1 MSYWTH
7 ADRFG
12 ILIDNDKVGT
22 QKGLKVAPGNTFEF
36 SCAQKIYKDF
46 VISEEGITGN
56 RVSPGQSA
64 ASPMYENIL
73 NQENIVQAPFSSDY
87 AMPDDVDYYMIAGFV
102 VPATGRGTPHIAM
115 LTLGYKDGVE
125 TYFAGATPVYKNG
138 VRVDFLTEQIPEA
151 IFVTTNL
158 AVAGQP
164 STSLATIVSGHQ
176 GISNNYWSR
185 LESADYFQCM
195 EVSTNMPIFD
205 SEAHCRA
212 YLRDPSGETD
222 EGLLNPTNPDYE
234 EEYLLDQKFYYI
246 HNSFTHYYHGTT
258 TKYWRNYRFKP
269 GYDSKIRLYR
279 VKPSTSRYYT
289 MVLIV
294 PSGMTRYVAPEG
306 DYNTNSFVEDED
318 TLQTHYCEAS
328 FQISRVNPRDEMVV
342 TSPLKTNIPIFGSRE
357 DATKYAN
364 DELTIEDA
372 LNYSDIL
379 AFENEL
385 PQPEFGD
392 EDAET
397 ETGVNGQT
405 YMAGSAVYVLTRPE
419 MIQFFTEIFKIQD
432 PSFINAFKDGN
443 VLFGDNQANAIIG
456 CMYFPFNAADV
467 CSLESSS
474 GSIWVGGW
482 QSQNATGRKVNMN
495 DKVLTVGEFFLS
507 DMFQDVR
514 DYEPYTQ
521 LFVQL
526 PYCGTYQLSIQ
537 KYINKTVKINYAV
550 DIFTGGCT
558 ALIYANNIL
567 LDSMDGMIGSQRPVT
582 GRTAANMLQAI
593 TRGSASVTAGAAGA
607 YKAIGLG
614 VGAIAG
620 NAGAAYGMG
629 ANIMSGAIN
638 GAITPPI
645 TAAGVSATAMT
656 LGGLGAI
663 GLGGAAAGA
672 GAVAGVDM
680 MYKAKNAYADPPM
693 STRGQYGG
701 NLGMFSNQKVHF
713 IVAMRHTHRP
723 ENELD
728 LYGYPSGRGGL
739 IGSFSGFL
747 KSTCVQLADGFV
759 GSVQERNEILQM
771 IAKGIY
777 I

>member
-1 MSYWTH
+1 MAFERTWEKSLSGTEGTAYGKITIKSNGWSGKVVK
-7 ADRFG
+7 ADGEHNKFQFDCSGSVTYAGDTYELSASRGYVTGSGDYIVG
-12 ILIDNDKVGT
+12 ISLEHMGEIIERSSGKTNIQFLGMDNNDSDY
-22 QKGLKVAPGNTFEF
+22 L
-36 SCAQKIYKDF
+36 DF
-46 VISEEGITGN
+46 VPAWGALEHD
-56 RVSPGQSA
+56 VS
-64 ASPMYENIL
+64 
-73 NQENIVQAPFSSDY
+73 
-87 AMPDDVDYYMIAGFV
+87 
-102 VPATGRGTPHIAM
+102 
-115 LTLGYKDGVE
+115 LTLVQSLIFIE
-125 TYFAGATPVYKNG
+125 EFTRNESTYS
-138 VRVDFLTEQIPEA
+138 DM
-151 IFVTTNL
+151 
-158 AVAGQP
+158 
-164 STSLATIVSGHQ
+164 
-176 GISNNYWSR
+176 GISIIGAPYVYAGIHTLLDPDWYAVQSE
-185 LESADYFQCM
+185 LEIETDL
-195 EVSTNMPIFD
+195 PIFATD
-205 SEAHCRA
+205 AELLA
-212 YLRDPSGETD
+212 YCNSNGENTEGMLNGSGDPR
-222 EGLLNPTNPDYE
+222 
-234 EEYLLDQKFYYI
+234 EEYLLDQKFYFI

-279 VKPSTSRYYT
+279 VEPSSSRYYT

-294 PSGMTRYVAPEG
+294 PGGMTRFKAPEG
-306 DYNTNSFVEDED
+306 DYNENSFERDED
-318 TLQTHYCEAS
+318 TLQTHYCEYS

-342 TSPLKTNIPIFGSRE
+342 NSPLKTNIPIFGSRE

-385 PQPEFGD
+385 PQPEFGE

-397 ETGVNGQT
+397 ETGINGQT
-405 YMAGSAVYVLTRPE
+405 YAAGSAVYVLTRAE
-419 MIQFFTEIFKIQD
+419 MIRFFTEIFKIQD

-443 VLFGDNQANAIIG
+443 LLFGDNQANAIIG
-456 CMYFPFNAADV
+456 CMYFPFDAADV

-495 DKVLTVGEFFLS
+495 DKVLTIGEVFLS
-507 DMFQDVR
+507 DMYKDVR

-537 KYINKTVKINYAV
+537 KYINKTVKIQYAV
-550 DIFTGGCT
+550 DIFTGACT

-593 TRGSASVTAGAAGA
+593 TRGSASVAAGVAGGMKGGAALAGAGEAVFAGGESIAALGIGAGTQTVAASTALAGAGLAVGAAGA
-607 YKAIGLG
+607 G
-614 VGAIAG
+614 IA
-620 NAGAAYGMG
+620 
-629 ANIMSGAIN
+629 
-638 GAITPPI
+638 
-645 TAAGVSATAMT
+645 
-656 LGGLGAI
+656 
-663 GLGGAAAGA
+663 
-672 GAVAGVDM
+672 AVAGVDM

-693 STRGQYGG
+693 STRGQYSG

-713 IVAMRHTHRP
+713 IVAMRHNHRP
-723 ENELD
+723 DNEAD
-728 LYGYPSGRGGL
+728 IYGYPSGRGGV

-747 KSTCVQLADGFV
+747 KSTCVQLADGFI
-759 GSVQERNEILQM
+759 GSAQERNEILQM

>member
-1 MSYWTH
+1 MAFERIYEHTSAGSRGTAHGKITIKSNGWSGNVVKADGEHNSFQFDCNGSVSYAGESWELSATGGYV
-7 ADRFG
+7 A
-12 ILIDNDKVGT
+12 GT
-22 QKGLKVAPGNTFEF
+22 
-36 SCAQKIYKDF
+36 
-46 VISEEGITGN
+46 
-56 RVSPGQSA
+56 
-64 ASPMYENIL
+64 
-73 NQENIVQAPFSSDY
+73 SDY
-87 AMPDDVDYYMIAGFV
+87 IVGISLEHMGEIVDASSGQTNIQFLGMDNADTSFIF
-102 VPATGRGTPHIAM
+102 VPAWGALEIDSS
-115 LTLGYKDGVE
+115 LTLQQSLIFIE
-125 TYFAGATPVYKNG
+125 EFTRNESTY
-138 VRVDFLTEQIPEA
+138 
-151 IFVTTNL
+151 TNM
-158 AVAGQP
+158 
-164 STSLATIVSGHQ
+164 
-176 GISNNYWSR
+176 GISNIGSPYIYSGIRVLLDGDWYAVDSE
-185 LESADYFQCM
+185 LEIITDL
-195 EVSTNMPIFD
+195 PIF
-205 SEAHCRA
+205 
-212 YLRDPSGETD
+212 ETD
-222 EGLLNPTNPDYE
+222 AELLAYCRSGGSNTEGILNGPTTDPE
-234 EEYLLDQKFYYI
+234 EEYLLDQKFYFI
-246 HNSFTHYYHGTT
+246 HNSFTHHYHGTT

-279 VKPSTSRYYT
+279 VEPSSSRYYT

-294 PSGMTRYVAPEG
+294 PGGMTRFKAPEG
-306 DYNTNSFVEDED
+306 DYNKNSFVLDED
-318 TLQTHYCEAS
+318 TLQTHYCEYS

-364 DELTIEDA
+364 DELSIEDA

-385 PQPEFGD
+385 PQPDFGE

-419 MIQFFTEIFKIQD
+419 MIRFFTEIFKIQD
-432 PSFINAFKDGN
+432 PTFINAFKDGN

-456 CMYFPFNAADV
+456 CMYFPFDAADV

-550 DIFTGGCT
+550 DIFTGACT

-607 YKAIGLG
+607 YKAIGMG
-614 VGAIAG
+614 VGAVAG

-629 ANIMSGAIN
+629 AGIMSGAIN

-739 IGSFSGFL
+739 IGTFSGFL

>member
-1 MSYWTH
+1 MAFERIYEHTSAGSSGTAHGKITIKSNGWSGNVVK
-7 ADRFG
+7 ADG
-12 ILIDNDKVGT
+12 EH
-22 QKGLKVAPGNTFEF
+22 NTFQF
-36 SCAQKIYKDF
+36 DCAGSVTYAG
-46 VISEEGITGN
+46 SWAL
-56 RVSPGQSA
+56 SA
-64 ASPMYENIL
+64 SG
-73 NQENIVQAPFSSDY
+73 
-87 AMPDDVDYYMIAGFV
+87 GFV
-102 VPATGRGTPHIAM
+102 SGSSGYIVGISLEHMGEIVDASSGQTNIQFLGMDNVDTSFSFVPAWGALETDSS
-115 LTLGYKDGVE
+115 LTLQQS
-125 TYFAGATPVYKNG
+125 
-138 VRVDFLTEQIPEA
+138 L
-151 IFVTTNL
+151 IFIEEFTRNDSRYTNM
-158 AVAGQP
+158 
-164 STSLATIVSGHQ
+164 
-176 GISNNYWSR
+176 GISNIGSPYIYSGIRVLLDGNWYAVDSE
-185 LESADYFQCM
+185 LEITTDL
-195 EVSTNMPIFD
+195 PIF
-205 SEAHCRA
+205 
-212 YLRDPSGETD
+212 ETD
-222 EGLLNPTNPDYE
+222 AELLAYCRSGGSDTEGILNGPTTDPE
-234 EEYLLDQKFYYI
+234 EEYLLDQKFYFI
-246 HNSFTHYYHGTT
+246 HNSFTHHYHGTT

-279 VKPSTSRYYT
+279 VEPSSSRYYT

-294 PSGMTRYVAPEG
+294 PGGMTRFKAPEG
-306 DYNTNSFVEDED
+306 DYNKNSFELDED
-318 TLQTHYCEAS
+318 TLQTHYCEYS
-328 FQISRVNPRDEMVV
+328 FQISRVAPRDEMVV

-364 DELTIEDA
+364 DELSIEDA

-385 PQPEFGD
+385 PQPEFGE

-397 ETGVNGQT
+397 ETGINGQT
-405 YMAGSAVYVLTRPE
+405 YAAGSAVYVLTRSE
-419 MIQFFTEIFKIQD
+419 MIRFFTEIFKIQD

-456 CMYFPFNAADV
+456 CMYFPFDAADV

-495 DKVLTVGEFFLS
+495 DKVLTVGEVFLS
-507 DMFQDVR
+507 DMYKDVR

-537 KYINKTVKINYAV
+537 KYLNKTVKIQYAV
-550 DIFTGGCT
+550 DIFTGACT

-593 TRGSASVTAGAAGA
+593 TRGSASVAAGAAGGIKMGGIA
-607 YKAIGLG
+607 ASIGGELSG
-614 VGAIAG
+614 AALPAFGANVGGGAMFGAG
-620 NAGAAYGMG
+620 HAVAGATALTAGG
-629 ANIMSGAIN
+629 A
-638 GAITPPI
+638 
-645 TAAGVSATAMT
+645 
-656 LGGLGAI
+656 GLLA
-663 GLGGAAAGA
+663 GGAAVA

-693 STRGQYGG
+693 STRGQYSG

-713 IVAMRHTHRP
+713 IVAMRHNYRP
-723 ENELD
+723 DNELD
-728 LYGYPSGRGGL
+728 VYGYPSGRGGL

-747 KSTCVQLADGFV
+747 RSSCVQLADGFV

>member
-1 MSYWTH
+1 MSYWTY

-12 ILIDNDKVGT
+12 ILIDNEKIPTEKKLG
-22 QKGLKVAPGNTFEF
+22 VAPGNTFYF
-36 SCAQKIYKDF
+36 SMAQKIYENF
-46 VISEEGITGN
+46 TITEEGITGD
-56 RVSPGQSA
+56 RVSKGQA
-64 ASPMYENIL
+64 TVSPMYENIM
-73 NQENIVQAPFSSDY
+73 NQENVYTYPFPSD
-87 AMPDDVDYYMIAGFV
+87 MSLPDGTDEYRAAGYV
-102 VPATGRGTPHIAM
+102 VPATGRGTPYIQ
-115 LTLGYKDGVE
+115 LLFKLYPGG
-125 TYFAGATPVYKNG
+125 TYGSSNIPVYING
-138 VRVDFLTEQIPEA
+138 NQVNFLSQQMPQA
-151 IFVTTNL
+151 IITTSNL
-158 AVAGQP
+158 ADGSAP
-164 STSLATIVSGHQ
+164 STSLATPVSAIQ

-185 LESADYFQCM
+185 LENADYFQLL
-195 EVSTNMPIFD
+195 EVSTNIPIFD
-205 SEAHCRA
+205 TESHCRA
-212 YLRDPSGETD
+212 YLDDESGETD
-222 EGLLNPTNPDYE
+222 EGIVNPVSPDYE
-234 EEYLLDQKFYYI
+234 EEYNLDQLFYFI

-279 VKPSTSRYYT
+279 VKPTSSRYYT
-289 MVLIV
+289 LVLVV
-294 PSGMTRYVAPEG
+294 PGGMTRYVAPEG
-306 DYNTNSFVEDED
+306 DYNKNSFIEDED
-318 TLQTHYCEAS
+318 TLQTHYCEYS

-342 TSPLKTNIPIFGSRE
+342 TSPLKTNIPIWGSRE

-364 DELTIEDA
+364 DELSIEDA

-385 PQPEFGD
+385 PQPEFGE

-405 YMAGSAVYVLTRPE
+405 YMAGSAVYVLSRTQ
-419 MIQFFTEIFKIQD
+419 MIAFFTEIFRIQD

-456 CMYFPFNAADV
+456 CMYFPFDASEV
-467 CSLESSS
+467 CSFGSGE

-550 DIFTGGCT
+550 DIFTGACT

-593 TRGSASVTAGAAGA
+593 TRGSASVGAGAAGA
-607 YKAIGLG
+607 YKAMGMG
-614 VGAIAG
+614 VEAVAG

-629 ANIMSGAIN
+629 AGVMSGAIN

-693 STRGQYGG
+693 STRGQYSG

-728 LYGYPSGRGGL
+728 LFGYPSGRGGL

-759 GSVQERNEILQM
+759 GSVQERNEILEM

>member
-1 MSYWTH
+1 MSYWTY

-12 ILIDNDKVGT
+12 ILIDNEKVLTEKKLG
-22 QKGLKVAPGNTFEF
+22 VAPGNTFYF
-36 SCAQKIYKDF
+36 SMTQKIYENF
-46 VISEEGITGN
+46 TITEEGITGD
-56 RVSPGQSA
+56 RVSKGQSVVN
-64 ASPMYENIL
+64 PMYENIM
-73 NQENIVQAPFSSDY
+73 NQENVYTYPFPSD
-87 AMPDDVDYYMIAGFV
+87 MSLPDGIDEYRAAAYV
-102 VPATGRGTPHIAM
+102 VPETGRGAPYIQLLFKAYPDGS
-115 LTLGYKDGVE
+115 GYSTSV
-125 TYFAGATPVYKNG
+125 PVYKNG
-138 VRVDFLTEQIPEA
+138 NRVEFLGQQMPEA
-151 IFVTTNL
+151 IITTNNL
-158 AVAGQP
+158 ADGSAP
-164 STSLATIVSGHQ
+164 STSLATPISAMQ
-176 GISNNYWSR
+176 GIGNNYWSR
-185 LESADYFQCM
+185 LDNANYFQVL
-195 EVSTNMPIFD
+195 EISTNIPIFD
-205 SEAHCRA
+205 TQDHCKA
-212 YLRDPSGETD
+212 YLDDESGETD
-222 EGLLNPTNPDYE
+222 EGIVNPISPDYE
-234 EEYLLDQKFYYI
+234 EEYLLDQKFYFI

-279 VKPSTSRYYT
+279 DKPNSSRYYT

-294 PSGMTRYVAPEG
+294 PGGMTRFVAPEG
-306 DYNTNSFVEDED
+306 DYNESSFEIDED
-318 TLQTHYCEAS
+318 SLQTHYCEYS
-328 FQISRVNPRDEMVV
+328 FQISRVAPRDEVVV

-364 DELTIEDA
+364 DELSIEDA

-385 PQPEFGD
+385 PQPDFGE

-397 ETGVNGQT
+397 ETGINGQT
-405 YMAGSAVYVLTRPE
+405 YMAGSTVYVLTRPE

-443 VLFGDNQANAIIG
+443 LLFGDNQANAIIG
-456 CMYFPFNAADV
+456 CMYFPFDAADV
-467 CSLESSS
+467 CSLESGS

-495 DKVLTVGEFFLS
+495 DKVLTVGEFFLT
-507 DMFQDVR
+507 DMYQDVR

-550 DIFTGGCT
+550 DIFTGACT

-593 TRGSASVTAGAAGA
+593 TRGSASVAAGAAGGIKMGGIA
-607 YKAIGLG
+607 ASIGGEL
-614 VGAIAG
+614 
-620 NAGAAYGMG
+620 
-629 ANIMSGAIN
+629 SGAYLPAF
-638 GAITPPI
+638 GASVGGGAMFSSAHAV
-645 TAAGVSATAMT
+645 AAGTA
-656 LGGLGAI
+656 LAAGGAGVLA
-663 GLGGAAAGA
+663 GGAAVA

-693 STRGQYGG
+693 STRGQYSG

-713 IVAMRHTHRP
+713 IVAMRHNHRP

-728 LYGYPSGRGGL
+728 VYGYPSGRGGL

-747 KSTCVQLADGFV
+747 KSSCVQLADGFV

>member
-1 MSYWTH
+1 MAENWIHGTH
-7 ADRFG
+7 WG
-12 ILIDNDKVGT
+12 IKLTDDVNCVLGKEIK
-22 QKGLKVAPGNTFEF
+22 PGDSLHFFFKAVVYDDYT
-36 SCAQKIYKDF
+36 
-46 VISEEGITGN
+46 VTEEGVTGN
-56 RVSPGQSA
+56 EITKGQSTV
-64 ASPMYENIL
+64 SPMYGYKFNNNSVYTYQFPANMAFTDSSVRAYRVAGYMSTVYRPPHDVPYL
-73 NQENIVQAPFSSDY
+73 TLLVQNA
-87 AMPDDVDYYMIAGFV
+87 DDESAGFGGDINV
-102 VPATGRGTPHIAM
+102 SVDGGGATSF
-115 LTLGYKDGVE
+115 LGYDMP
-125 TYFAGATPVYKNG
+125 GALMVQDDLYN
-138 VRVDFLTEQIPEA
+138 A
-151 IFVTTNL
+151 SS
-158 AVAGQP
+158 P
-164 STSLATIVSGHQ
+164 SSTFIVSPAD
-176 GISNNYWSR
+176 ILSTYPDNNTTY
-185 LESADYFQCM
+185 LVNADYFQYV
-195 EVSTNMPIFD
+195 ERGVDFPIFD
-205 SEAHCRA
+205 TEEHARA
-212 YLRDPSGETD
+212 YLRDHTNETYDGILNAPS
-222 EGLLNPTNPDYE
+222 PDYE
-234 EEYLLDQKFYYI
+234 EEYLLDQKFYFI
-246 HNSFTHYYHGTT
+246 HNSFTHYYRGTT

-279 VKPSTSRYYT
+279 EKPNTSRYYT

-294 PSGMTRYVAPEG
+294 PGGMTRFVAPMG
-306 DYNTNSFVEDED
+306 DYNESSFEIDED
-318 TLQTHYCEAS
+318 TLQTHYCEYS
-328 FQISRVNPRDEMVV
+328 FQISRVAPRDEMVV

-405 YMAGSAVYVLTRPE
+405 YMAGSAVYVLTRSE

-443 VLFGDNQANAIIG
+443 LLFGDNQANAIIG

-467 CSLESSS
+467 CSLEGSS
-474 GSIWVGGW
+474 GAIWVGGW

-495 DKVLTVGEFFLS
+495 DKVLTVGEFFLT
-507 DMFQDVR
+507 DMYQDVR

-537 KYINKTVKINYAV
+537 KYINKTVKIQYAV
-550 DIFTGGCT
+550 DIFTGACT

-593 TRGSASVTAGAAGA
+593 TRGSASVAAGAAGA
-607 YKAIGLG
+607 VKMGGIAASIGGEL
-614 VGAIAG
+614 
-620 NAGAAYGMG
+620 
-629 ANIMSGAIN
+629 SGAYLPAF
-638 GAITPPI
+638 GASVGGGAMFGSAHAV
-645 TAAGVSATAMT
+645 AAGTAVAA
-656 LGGLGAI
+656 GGA
-663 GLGGAAAGA
+663 GLLAGGAAFA

-693 STRGQYGG
+693 STRGQYSG

-713 IVAMRHTHRP
+713 IVAMRHNHRP
-723 ENELD
+723 ENELNV
-728 LYGYPSGRGGL
+728 YGYPSGRGGL

-747 KSTCVQLADGFV
+747 KSSCVQLADGFV

>member
-1 MSYWTH
+1 MAFERVYEHTSSGSSGTAHGKITIKSNGWSGNVVK
-7 ADRFG
+7 ADREH
-12 ILIDNDKVGT
+12 
-22 QKGLKVAPGNTFEF
+22 NTFQF
-36 SCAQKIYKDF
+36 NCNGSVNYA
-46 VISEEGITGN
+46 SEPWEL
-56 RVSPGQSA
+56 SA
-64 ASPMYENIL
+64 S
-73 NQENIVQAPFSSDY
+73 
-87 AMPDDVDYYMIAGFV
+87 G
-102 VPATGRGTPHIAM
+102 
-115 LTLGYKDGVE
+115 GY
-125 TYFAGATPVYKNG
+125 
-138 VRVDFLTEQIPEA
+138 
-151 IFVTTNL
+151 
-158 AVAGQP
+158 VAGDGGYIVGI
-164 STSLATIVSGHQ
+164 SLEHMGKIRE
-176 GISNNYWSR
+176 ISNNQMNIQFLGMANNEYDNLDYVPAWGA
-185 LESADYFQCM
+185 LESDVELTLLHSLIFIEEFTRNETTYSDMSISNITSPYIYSGIRVLLDGEWYAVDS
-195 EVSTNMPIFD
+195 ELEIETDLPIF
-205 SEAHCRA
+205 
-212 YLRDPSGETD
+212 ETD
-222 EGLLNPTNPDYE
+222 AQLLAYCRSGGSNTEGIVNGPTTDPE
-234 EEYLLDQKFYYI
+234 EEYLLDQKYYYL
-246 HNSFTHYYHGTT
+246 HNAFEHYYGGSK
-258 TKYWRNYRFKP
+258 TKYWRNYRWKP

-279 VKPSTSRYYT
+279 VEPTESRQYT

-294 PSGMTRYVAPEG
+294 PGGMTRYIAPIGNYSEEDFEIDEG
-306 DYNTNSFVEDED
+306 V
-318 TLQTHYCEAS
+318 LQTHYCEYS
-328 FQISRVNPRDEMVV
+328 YQISRVNPRDETKV
-342 TSPLKTNIPIFGSRE
+342 TSPLKTNIPIFGNRE

-364 DELTIEDA
+364 DELSIEDA

-385 PQPEFGD
+385 PKPEFGE

-397 ETGVNGQT
+397 ETGINGQS
-405 YMAGSAVYVLTRPE
+405 YMAGSSVYVLSKTQ
-419 MIQFFTEIFKIQD
+419 MLAFFTEIFRIQD

-456 CMYFPFNAADV
+456 CMYFPFDVSDV
-467 CSLESSS
+467 CSFGSGE

-507 DMFQDVR
+507 DMYKDVR

-537 KYINKTVKINYAV
+537 KYINKTVKIQYAV
-550 DIFTGGCT
+550 DIFTGACT

-593 TRGSASVTAGAAGA
+593 TRGSASVAAGAAGGIKMGGLAASIGGELSGAYLPAFGANVGGGAMFGSAHAVAGATALTAGAAGL
-607 YKAIGLG
+607 LG
-614 VGAIAG
+614 VG
-620 NAGAAYGMG
+620 
-629 ANIMSGAIN
+629 
-638 GAITPPI
+638 
-645 TAAGVSATAMT
+645 
-656 LGGLGAI
+656 
-663 GLGGAAAGA
+663 AAGA

-693 STRGQYGG
+693 STRGQYSG

-713 IVAMRHTHRP
+713 IVAIRHNHRP
-723 ENELD
+723 ENEAD
-728 LYGYPSGRGGL
+728 IYGYPSGRGGL

-747 KSTCVQLADGFV
+747 KSSCVQLADGFI

>member
-1 MSYWTH
+1 MSYWTY

-12 ILIDNDKVGT
+12 ILIDNEKVPT
-22 QKGLKVAPGNTFEF
+22 QKLLKVAPGNSFYF
-36 SCAQKIYKDF
+36 SMAQKIYENF
-46 VISEEGITGN
+46 TITEEGITGD
-56 RVSPGQSA
+56 RVSKGQSVVN
-64 ASPMYENIL
+64 PMYENIL
-73 NQENIVQAPFSSDY
+73 NQEAVYTYPFPSD
-87 AMPDDVDYYMIAGFV
+87 MSLPDGTDEYRAAAYV
-102 VPATGRGTPHIAM
+102 VPATGRGTPYIQP
-115 LTLGYKDGVE
+115 LFKKYPDDGGYLSGNL
-125 TYFAGATPVYKNG
+125 PVYRNG
-138 VRVDFLTEQIPEA
+138 SQVNFFSTQMPEA
-151 IFVTTNL
+151 IITTNNL
-158 AVAGQP
+158 ADGSSP
-164 STSLATIVSGHQ
+164 STSLATPISAMQ
-176 GISNNYWSR
+176 GIGNNYWSR
-185 LESADYFQCM
+185 LENANYFQVL
-195 EVSTNMPIFD
+195 EISTNIPIFD
-205 SEAHCRA
+205 SEAHCKA
-212 YLRDPSGETD
+212 YLNDESGETD
-222 EGLLNPTNPDYE
+222 EGIVNPPTTDYE
-234 EEYLLDQKFYYI
+234 EEYLLDQKFYFI

-279 VKPSTSRYYT
+279 DNPSTSRYYT

-294 PSGMTRYVAPEG
+294 PGGMTRFKAPEG
-306 DYNTNSFVEDED
+306 DYNENSFELDED
-318 TLQTHYCEAS
+318 TLQTHYCEYS
-328 FQISRVNPRDEMVV
+328 FQISRVAPRDEMVV

-364 DELTIEDA
+364 DELSIEDA

-385 PQPEFGD
+385 PQPDFGE

-397 ETGVNGQT
+397 ETGINGQT

-419 MIQFFTEIFKIQD
+419 MIRFFTEIFKIQD

-443 VLFGDNQANAIIG
+443 LLFGDNQANAIIG
-456 CMYFPFNAADV
+456 CMYFPFDAADV

-495 DKVLTVGEFFLS
+495 DKVITVGEVFLT
-507 DMFQDVR
+507 DMYKDVR

-537 KYINKTVKINYAV
+537 KYINKTVKIQYAV
-550 DIFTGGCT
+550 DIFTGACT

-593 TRGSASVTAGAAGA
+593 TRGSASVAAGAAGGI
-607 YKAIGLG
+607 KAAGMAGGFADAALASAAG
-614 VGAIAG
+614 TDVGKYAVQAGVVTGANAVGAV
-620 NAGAAYGMG
+620 GMG
-629 ANIMSGAIN
+629 ALGIGS
-638 GAITPPI
+638 
-645 TAAGVSATAMT
+645 AGVA
-656 LGGLGAI
+656 
-663 GLGGAAAGA
+663 
-672 GAVAGVDM
+672 AVAGVDM

-693 STRGQYGG
+693 SIRGQYSG

-728 LYGYPSGRGGL
+728 LFGYPSGRGGL
-739 IGSFSGFL
+739 IGRFSGFL

-759 GSVQERNEILQM
+759 GSVQERNEILEM

>member
-1 MSYWTH
+1 MSYWTY

-12 ILIDNDKVGT
+12 LLIDNEKVPT
-22 QKGLKVAPGNTFEF
+22 QKLLKVAPGNTFYF
-36 SCAQKIYKDF
+36 SMAQKIYENF
-46 VISEEGITGN
+46 TITEEGITGD
-56 RVSPGQSA
+56 RVSKGQSVVG
-64 ASPMYENIL
+64 PMYENIL
-73 NQENIVQAPFSSDY
+73 NQESVYTYQFPSD
-87 AMPDDVDYYMIAGFV
+87 MSLPDGTDEYRAAAHV
-102 VPATGRGTPHIAM
+102 VPATGRGTPYIQLLFKSYPGGSYA
-115 LTLGYKDGVE
+115 TSSVPVYKDGNSV
-125 TYFAGATPVYKNG
+125 N
-138 VRVDFLTEQIPEA
+138 FLDQQMAQA
-151 IFVTTNL
+151 IITSSNL
-158 AVAGQP
+158 ADASAP
-164 STSLATIVSGHQ
+164 STSLATPVTAIQ
-176 GISNNYWSR
+176 GITNNYWSR
-185 LESADYFQCM
+185 LENADYFQVL
-195 EVSTNMPIFD
+195 EVSTNIPIFD
-205 SEAHCRA
+205 TEAHAKA
-212 YLRDPSGETD
+212 YLSDESGETD
-222 EGLLNPTNPDYE
+222 EGIVNPVLPDYE
-234 EEYLLDQKFYYI
+234 EEYLLDQKFYFI

-279 VKPSTSRYYT
+279 VKPNTSRYYT

-306 DYNTNSFVEDED
+306 DYNTSSFVEDED
-318 TLQTHYCEAS
+318 TLQTHYCEYS
-328 FQISRVNPRDEMVV
+328 FQISRVAPRDEMVV

-364 DELTIEDA
+364 DELSIEDA

-379 AFENEL
+379 AFENQL
-385 PQPEFGD
+385 PQPEFGE

-397 ETGVNGQT
+397 ETGINGQT
-405 YMAGSAVYVLTRPE
+405 YMAGSAVYVLTRSE
-419 MIQFFTEIFKIQD
+419 MIAFFTEIFKIQD

-443 VLFGDNQANAIIG
+443 LLFGDNQANSIIG
-456 CMYFPFNAADV
+456 CMYFPFDAAEV
-467 CSLESSS
+467 CSLESGS

-495 DKVLTVGEFFLS
+495 DKVITVGEVFLS
-507 DMFQDVR
+507 DMYQDVR

-521 LFVQL
+521 LFIQL

-537 KYINKTVKINYAV
+537 KYINKTVKIQYAV
-550 DIFTGGCT
+550 DIFTGACT

-593 TRGSASVTAGAAGA
+593 TRGSASVAAGVAGGAKAGMALAGAGEAVFAGGESVAALGIGAGTGTVIASNALAVAGIGAGAAGA
-607 YKAIGLG
+607 G
-614 VGAIAG
+614 IA
-620 NAGAAYGMG
+620 
-629 ANIMSGAIN
+629 
-638 GAITPPI
+638 
-645 TAAGVSATAMT
+645 
-656 LGGLGAI
+656 
-663 GLGGAAAGA
+663 
-672 GAVAGVDM
+672 AVAGVDM

-693 STRGQYGG
+693 STRGQYSG

-713 IVAMRHTHRP
+713 IVAMRHNHRP

-728 LYGYPSGRGGL
+728 VYGYPSGRGGL

-747 KSTCVQLADGFV
+747 KSSCVQLADGFV

>member
-1 MSYWTH
+1 MAFERIYEHTSAGSSGTAHGKITIKSNGWSGNVVKADGEHNSFQFDCNGSVSYAGESWELSATGGYV
-7 ADRFG
+7 AGTSDYIVG
-12 ILIDNDKVGT
+12 ISLEHMGEIVDASSGQTNIQFLGMDNDGT
-22 QKGLKVAPGNTFEF
+22 SFIF
-36 SCAQKIYKDF
+36 
-46 VISEEGITGN
+46 
-56 RVSPGQSA
+56 
-64 ASPMYENIL
+64 
-73 NQENIVQAPFSSDY
+73 
-87 AMPDDVDYYMIAGFV
+87 
-102 VPATGRGTPHIAM
+102 VPAWGALEIDSS
-115 LTLGYKDGVE
+115 LTLQQSLIFIE
-125 TYFAGATPVYKNG
+125 EFTRNESTY
-138 VRVDFLTEQIPEA
+138 
-151 IFVTTNL
+151 TNM
-158 AVAGQP
+158 
-164 STSLATIVSGHQ
+164 
-176 GISNNYWSR
+176 GISNIGSPYIYSGIRVLLDGDWYAVDSE
-185 LESADYFQCM
+185 LEIITDL
-195 EVSTNMPIFD
+195 PIF
-205 SEAHCRA
+205 
-212 YLRDPSGETD
+212 ETD
-222 EGLLNPTNPDYE
+222 AELLAYCRSGGSNTEGILNGPTTDPE
-234 EEYLLDQKFYYI
+234 EEYLLDQKFYFI
-246 HNSFTHYYHGTT
+246 HNSFTHHYHGTT

-279 VKPSTSRYYT
+279 VEPSSSRYYT

-294 PSGMTRYVAPEG
+294 PGGMTRFKAPEG
-306 DYNTNSFVEDED
+306 DYNENSFVLDED
-318 TLQTHYCEAS
+318 TLQTHYCEYS

-364 DELTIEDA
+364 NELSIEDA

-385 PQPEFGD
+385 PQPDFGE

-419 MIQFFTEIFKIQD
+419 MIRFFTEIFKIQD

-443 VLFGDNQANAIIG
+443 LLFGDNQANAIIG

-474 GSIWVGGW
+474 GAIWVGGW

-495 DKVLTVGEFFLS
+495 DKVLTVGEVFLS
-507 DMFQDVR
+507 DMYQDVR

-521 LFVQL
+521 LFIQL

-537 KYINKTVKINYAV
+537 KYLNKTVKIQYAV
-550 DIFTGGCT
+550 DIFTGACT

-593 TRGSASVTAGAAGA
+593 TRGSASVAAGAAGGIKA
-607 YKAIGLG
+607 AGVAGELAGTAGAIGGALPAFGANIGGGAMIGGAHLAAGGAALGAVGAGALG
-614 VGAIAG
+614 VGA
-620 NAGAAYGMG
+620 
-629 ANIMSGAIN
+629 
-638 GAITPPI
+638 
-645 TAAGVSATAMT
+645 AGVA
-656 LGGLGAI
+656 
-663 GLGGAAAGA
+663 
-672 GAVAGVDM
+672 AVAGVDM

-693 STRGQYGG
+693 STRGQYSG

-713 IVAMRHTHRP
+713 IVAMRHNHRP
-723 ENELD
+723 ENEGD
-728 LYGYPSGRGGL
+728 IYGYPSGRGGL
-739 IGSFSGFL
+739 VGSFSGFL
-747 KSTCVQLADGFV
+747 RSSCVQLADGFI

>member
-1 MSYWTH
+1 MAFERIYEHTSAGNKGTAHGKITIKSNGWSGNVVK
-7 ADRFG
+7 ADG
-12 ILIDNDKVGT
+12 EH
-22 QKGLKVAPGNTFEF
+22 NTFQF
-36 SCAQKIYKDF
+36 DCAGSVTYAG
-46 VISEEGITGN
+46 SWAL
-56 RVSPGQSA
+56 SA
-64 ASPMYENIL
+64 SG
-73 NQENIVQAPFSSDY
+73 
-87 AMPDDVDYYMIAGFV
+87 GFV
-102 VPATGRGTPHIAM
+102 SGSSGYIVGISLEHMGETVDTSSGQTNIQFLGMNNVDSTFIFVPAWGALETDSS
-115 LTLGYKDGVE
+115 LTLQQSLIFIE
-125 TYFAGATPVYKNG
+125 EFTRNESTY
-138 VRVDFLTEQIPEA
+138 
-151 IFVTTNL
+151 TNM
-158 AVAGQP
+158 
-164 STSLATIVSGHQ
+164 
-176 GISNNYWSR
+176 GISNIGSPYIYSGIRVLLDGNWYAVDSE
-185 LESADYFQCM
+185 LEIITDL
-195 EVSTNMPIFD
+195 PIF
-205 SEAHCRA
+205 
-212 YLRDPSGETD
+212 ETD
-222 EGLLNPTNPDYE
+222 AELLAYCRSGGSDTEGMLNGPTTDPE
-234 EEYLLDQKFYYI
+234 EEYLLDQKFYFI
-246 HNSFTHYYHGTT
+246 HNSFTHHYHGTT

-279 VKPSTSRYYT
+279 EKPSTSRYYT
-289 MVLIV
+289 TVLIV
-294 PSGMTRYVAPEG
+294 PGGMTRFKAPEG
-306 DYNTNSFVEDED
+306 DYNENSFELDED
-318 TLQTHYCEAS
+318 TLQTHYCEYS
-328 FQISRVNPRDEMVV
+328 FQISRVNPRDEMIV

-364 DELTIEDA
+364 NELSIEDA

-385 PQPEFGD
+385 PQPDFGE

-419 MIQFFTEIFKIQD
+419 MIRFFTEIFKIQD
-432 PSFINAFKDGN
+432 PTFINAFKDGN

-456 CMYFPFNAADV
+456 CMYFPFDAADV

-495 DKVLTVGEFFLS
+495 DKVLTVGEVFLS
-507 DMFQDVR
+507 DMYKDVR

-537 KYINKTVKINYAV
+537 KYINKTVKIQYAV
-550 DIFTGGCT
+550 DIFTGACT

-593 TRGSASVTAGAAGA
+593 TRGSASVAAGAAGA
-607 YKAIGLG
+607 MKMGGIAASIGGELSGTYLPTLG
-614 VGAIAG
+614 ANVGGGAMFGAAHAVAG
-620 NAGAAYGMG
+620 GTALAAGAAGIG
-629 ANIMSGAIN
+629 A
-638 GAITPPI
+638 
-645 TAAGVSATAMT
+645 V
-656 LGGLGAI
+656 GL
-663 GLGGAAAGA
+663 AGA

-693 STRGQYGG
+693 STRGQYSG

-713 IVAMRHTHRP
+713 IVAMRHNHRP

-728 LYGYPSGRGGL
+728 VYGYPSGRGGL
-739 IGSFSGFL
+739 IGGFSGFL
-747 KSTCVQLADGFV
+747 KSSCVQLADGFV